1 MTREELTQ
9 AIRDELVAFAW
20 EDYGLDDA
28 VSGRTTDWADNLAEL
43 IAQRVDRS
51 VVVKAATAY
60 YWASGTPGE
69 GDAHNDLIDAVAA
82 LVKGGYV
89 R

>member
-1 MTREELTQ
+1 VKREKLKQ

-43 IAQRVDRS
+43 ITQRVDRS
-51 VVVKAATAY
+51 VVIEKAIAY
-60 YWASGTPGE
+60 YRASGTSDE
-69 GDAHNDLIDAVAA
+69 VDAHNDLLDAVAA
-82 LVKGGYV
+82 LFKGGEP